1 MGKSLVIEYF
11 MSPSTTTHNTSTT
24 SPSEDVKK
32 ICVII
37 SIVLTVC
44 ASIIYSLLLLSQKVR
59 SMYPLNYILIVIIA
73 IFTTVA
79 TACSYL
85 QHDTTSALISVGLTA
100 FIAFIVTVIGFN
112 LTRPNR
118 KGILVFG
125 SLECIF
131 VLSGVV
137 LHFIA
142 LAVPGNSTQVLNSGR
157 YADGKVKDYLGATA
171 CFCWILTVVIV
182 LLITAIYF
190 KYHIK
195 FSYSKFQLT
204 FDALTIWMGVLSL
217 YVIISITYSYVKTL
231 AFMNHTV
238 LEYLIDRS
246 VIGIKITLTQNQY
259 VIYADFITNKL

>member
-131 VLSGVV
+131 VLLGVV

-157 YADGKVKDYLGATA
+157 YAYIFTVDDKHLDGKEFEEMCLRSDGKVKDYLGATA

-231 AFMNHTV
+231 AFMESCKTRVHKPS
-238 LEYLIDRS
+238 L
-246 VIGIKITLTQNQY
+246 
-259 VIYADFITNKL
+259 